1 MSPNPTG
8 PYRAHEQFIAP
19 ARDGAPWRVIPGIVL
34 ICALYLSLLW
44 FLQAALATLLPP
56 PVFEAFRSEVQT
68 GETAIGA
75 LYLLFSFGLMAVA
88 VMLVT
93 VQMHRRSPLGLFGP
107 LRQMVS
113 QGGAVLVMLIIL
125 TAVIWILPPSEFPSP
140 LPAARPF
147 ASWAVWL
154 PLAIPALLIQT
165 TTEEL
170 VFRGYLQQHL
180 AAHFRHPS
188 LWMGLPALLFGLLHY
203 RPEAGENAW
212 MLVLWAAAFSL
223 IAADLTARAGTLGP
237 AIALHFASNAVAILL
252 VSQDPALS
260 GLALIAAPVDL
271 ADPAVVRPALLLDV
285 AVLLLGWL
293 TARLVLRR

>member
-1 MSPNPTG
+1 MPQKSAT

-19 ARDGAPWRVIPGIVL
+19 ARDGAPLRLIPGIVL
-34 ICALYLSLLW
+34 ICAIYLSLLW
-44 FLQAALATLLPP
+44 LLQAGLATLLPP
-56 PVFEAFRSEVQT
+56 PAFEVFRDQVQT

-88 VMLVT
+88 VMIVT
-93 VQMHRRSPLGLFGP
+93 AQMHRRSPLSLFGP
-107 LRQMVS
+107 LRQTIA
-113 QGGAVLVMLIIL
+113 QGTAVLVMLLGL
-125 TAVIWILPPSEFPSP
+125 TLVIGILPPSEFPDP
-140 LPAARPF
+140 LPEARPL
-147 ASWAVWL
+147 AAWAMWL

-180 AAHFRHPS
+180 AAHFRHPAI
-188 LWMGLPALLFGLLHY
+188 WMGLPALLFGLLHY

-237 AIALHFASNAVAILL
+237 AIALHFVSNSVAILL

-271 ADPAVVRPALLLDV
+271 TDPAVIRPALLLDV
-285 AVLLLGWL
+285 AILILGWL